1 MWPTTHGTRQLSG
14 DEAALVRGVIGT
26 MVDQLVGEGHQK
38 REQYRYHI
46 DWFDNWDYSQRL
58 WLLDCVAT
66 ALLTTSTPPQP
77 AAMFEATVDAIFA
90 ELFDLISIEINYEVG
105 NKKKYRKSWRQSTID
120 AFITQND
127 RSPDVHPDDSDES
140 MWSGLV
146 VQIADVILGVRIYQQ
161 AESFRDGD
169 PAQTQKF
176 LQQKG
181 VPSDFLQRIPPL
193 LNVHETQIAVDQIQR
208 LVLQK

>member
-14 DEAALVRGVIGT
+14 DEAALVRRVIGT

-38 REQYRYHI
+38 REQYHYHI

-66 ALLTTSTPPQP
+66 ALLTTSTAPQP
-77 AAMFEATVDAIFA
+77 AAMLEATVDAIFA
-90 ELFDLISIEINYEVG
+90 ELFDLISIEINYEFG
-105 NKKKYRKSWRQSTID
+105 DEKKHRKSWRQSTID
-120 AFITQND
+120 AFITQNS
-127 RSPDVHPDDSDES
+127 RSPDVRPDDSDES

-169 PAQTQKF
+169 PAQTQNF

-181 VPSDFLQRIPPL
+181 LPTDFLQRIPPL
-193 LNVHETQIAVDQIQR
+193 LDVDETQLVINRIQR
-208 LVLQK
+208 LVLTC